1 MNSYGFLAGCYD
13 EFTTDVDYA
22 AWAEYIQRHFER
34 AGLPGSTV
42 LDLACGTGSLTRELS
57 LRGYEM
63 IGVDLSPDM
72 LAQAAEKN
80 RDAEGIA
87 PIFLCQ
93 SMDQLDL
100 YGTIDACV
108 CCLDSINYVTDPK
121 KLRRAFQRVHLF
133 LMPGGL
139 FLFDVNTPAK
149 LEGLDGQVFLD
160 ETEDAYC
167 VWRAEYSRRR
177 RVCSYFMDIFRLEE
191 ESGLWERGEELH
203 EERAYTPEELT
214 SYLRDAG
221 FTQIKQYGN
230 LKHRPPKSDH
240 IIRAITADG
249 SVKAV
254 AITGRDLVE
263 RARTIHTL
271 LPVATAALGRTLLA
285 ASMMGDM
292 LKEDN
297 GALTLQIKGG
307 GPLGTILAV
316 SDCGGNVRGYV
327 QDPHVELMEKVPGK
341 LDVGAAVGTD
351 GSLTVIKD
359 LGLKEPYIG
368 SIGLFSGE
376 IADDIAMYFV
386 ESEQIPTACAL
397 GVLVDRDQSVLAAGG
412 YLIQLLPGAEE
423 GLIDK
428 IEAGVRRVGS
438 VSHALSRGLDA
449 QGLLEEVLSDF
460 QLEVLET
467 HPVEYRCSCSRE
479 RVSRALISMG
489 REELSSL
496 IAEQGQADLSCQF
509 CDKVYHFSKE
519 ELEGLLSSM

>member
-167 VWRAEYSRRR
+167 VWRAEYS
-177 RVCSYFMDIFRLEE
+177 
-191 ESGLWERGEELH
+191 

-230 LKHRPPKSDH
+230 LKHRPPKPGEDR
-240 IIRAITADG
+240 IFFTA
-249 SVKAV
+249 
-254 AITGRDLVE
+254 R
-263 RARTIHTL
+263 
-271 LPVATAALGRTLLA
+271 
-285 ASMMGDM
+285 
-292 LKEDN
+292 KE
-297 GALTLQIKGG
+297 
-307 GPLGTILAV
+307 V
-316 SDCGGNVRGYV
+316 
-327 QDPHVELMEKVPGK
+327 
-341 LDVGAAVGTD
+341 
-351 GSLTVIKD
+351 
-359 LGLKEPYIG
+359 
-368 SIGLFSGE
+368 
-376 IADDIAMYFV
+376 
-386 ESEQIPTACAL
+386 
-397 GVLVDRDQSVLAAGG
+397 
-412 YLIQLLPGAEE
+412 
-423 GLIDK
+423 
-428 IEAGVRRVGS
+428 
-438 VSHALSRGLDA
+438 
-449 QGLLEEVLSDF
+449 
-460 QLEVLET
+460 
-467 HPVEYRCSCSRE
+467 
-479 RVSRALISMG
+479 
-489 REELSSL
+489 
-496 IAEQGQADLSCQF
+496 
-509 CDKVYHFSKE
+509 
-519 ELEGLLSSM
+519 